1 MCSIVYFLPVP
12 TLQQADNKNVL
23 LLLVHCR
30 YQWFWLA
37 TSVIWKMN
45 ELLDE
50 IKVKTYQDS
59 GEIGKHQTVPA
70 IRNIHMRNVLWPLL
84 MCIIPEAAWRCLS
97 TITSTCI
104 HLINFFSINAFSVC
118 LSFVA
123 SRNRG
128 PNHLRVQYM

>member
-23 LLLVHCR
+23 LLLLHCR

-70 IRNIHMRNVLWPLL
+70 TYYTHEECFMAFADVHYSRSCIKEMFKYNHKYTYTFDKFLL
-84 MCIIPEAAWRCLS
+84 C
-97 TITSTCI
+97 
-104 HLINFFSINAFSVC
+104 
-118 LSFVA
+118 
-123 SRNRG
+123 
-128 PNHLRVQYM
+128 